1 LDVKT
6 CVRAEQRPAGMEA
19 EEGRGEECARVER
32 GLELSDYLLTVMK
45 RGGVAIRTEQ
55 DVFFFLK
62 FACTLQ

>member
-1 LDVKT
+1 
-6 CVRAEQRPAGMEA
+6 MEA